1 MARLDLGKVC
11 WCANVRLNG
20 RTVGTKFFGPYVFDV
35 ELVKGENILEVTVA
49 NLLAN
54 QISDPLVRTR
64 LIKRYPPSD
73 NYERRQSQYDRENNE
88 SGLFGPVSVRLR

>member
-1 MARLDLGKVC
+1 MTGAV
-11 WCANVRLNG
+11 VRLNG
-20 RTVGTKFFGPYVFDV
+20 RTVGTKFFRPYVFGV